1 MNELSQLSFHVR
13 RASGVSGPLNREQV
27 DLGLKDGT
35 FHVEM
40 PASIDRGTT
49 WHPLRLHLDLPNP
62 APRKLPA
69 SLENPDPPPR
79 VAEPARPDPA
89 PVEPGY
95 LRRRYMLATALLAGF
110 LQGFVPVAVPSV
122 GGLVYLL
129 VGQHNRARQHRLVM
143 ASCAEKEAAAIAP
156 GDIERSADP
165 ALWLSGNRPLV
176 ALELVVEVAR
186 KAEQRIDPQTVL
198 RLAAAGITADALEVE
213 RLAGKEWVRGEQ
225 AEGLRMAARAAQGAI
240 SQAERVEDVAAPGAA
255 PAEGEK
261 KPLQRIDFV
270 RREAVERS
278 AAKAWQEVM
287 ADGQALVDDRRK
299 KAEAVAAPLNRVLAV
314 AREPALR
321 ELLPGLDA
329 LCENPPAA
337 ADLPAALARVRAGGR
352 KAVGGPPARPDAG
365 KIDRA
370 GQDQ

>member
-1 MNELSQLSFHVR
+1 MR

-198 RLAAAGITADALEVE
+198 RLAGAGITADALEVE

>member
-1 MNELSQLSFHVR
+1 
-13 RASGVSGPLNREQV
+13 
-27 DLGLKDGT
+27 
-35 FHVEM
+35 
-40 PASIDRGTT
+40 
-49 WHPLRLHLDLPNP
+49 
-62 APRKLPA
+62 
-69 SLENPDPPPR
+69 
-79 VAEPARPDPA
+79 
-89 PVEPGY
+89 
-95 LRRRYMLATALLAGF
+95 
-110 LQGFVPVAVPSV
+110 
-122 GGLVYLL
+122 
-129 VGQHNRARQHRLVM
+129 
-143 ASCAEKEAAAIAP
+143 
-156 GDIERSADP
+156 
-165 ALWLSGNRPLV
+165 
-176 ALELVVEVAR
+176 
-186 KAEQRIDPQTVL
+186 
-198 RLAAAGITADALEVE
+198 
-213 RLAGKEWVRGEQ
+213 
-225 AEGLRMAARAAQGAI
+225 MAARAAQGAI